1 MLKRLPWFL
10 LSFYCALCLVSCAAD
25 MAERREQSEAFRR
38 LGERHLAERNLTG
51 AFRELLKA
59 ETLYEQDH
67 LLQNDLGLAYFA
79 KGKLDLAL
87 VHFEKA
93 LAIKPDYAGAWNNM
107 GTVYLKLEE
116 WDKAID
122 SFNHALDH
130 LLYATPH
137 FALNNLGEA
146 YRGKGD
152 YERSIEF
159 YKKALDAEPRFFRAH
174 RGLGRI
180 YMAMGDYDAAAS
192 SLQKAV
198 DYAPGFAPAYYDL
211 GRAYV
216 GKYNREK
223 AVSAFRKVVEL
234 VPDSPLAEAASAE
247 IKKLQR

>member
-1 MLKRLPWFL
+1 MLKRSPWFL
-10 LSFYCALCLVSCAAD
+10 LSFYCALCLVSCATN
-25 MAERREQSEAFRR
+25 MAERKKQAKAFRY
-38 LGERHLAERNLTG
+38 LGETYLVQGNATAAL
-51 AFRELLKA
+51 RELLKA

-137 FALNNLGEA
+137 FALTNLGEA

-180 YMAMGDYDAAAS
+180 YMTMGDYDAAAS

-223 AVSAFRKVVEL
+223 ALSAFRKVVEL
-234 VPDSPLAEAASAE
+234 VPDLPLAEAASAE